1 MDITKNFPV
10 FTQSKH
16 MILRKDQ
23 IYAICV
29 YDTKEYENI
38 VYNSVNDVFYIKNN
52 NGDHV
57 IEEIKNDEH
66 ALENIRKTILNNTL
80 SNGIY
85 IDKLQDN
92 KVMEFPCVK
101 IYTTKESTLPGL
113 VVYRP
118 TLEAAIEKYMTL
130 TDELKDSSQFINLS

>member
-38 VYNSVNDVFYIKNN
+38 VYNSVNDVFYKIFVKLYL
-52 NGDHV
+52 
-57 IEEIKNDEH
+57 I
-66 ALENIRKTILNNTL
+66 ILCQVVFTL
-80 SNGIY
+80 INYRI
-85 IDKLQDN
+85 
-92 KVMEFPCVK
+92 
-101 IYTTKESTLPGL
+101 TK
-113 VVYRP
+113 
-118 TLEAAIEKYMTL
+118 
-130 TDELKDSSQFINLS
+130 